1 MNKIRIDKWLWAVR
15 IYKTRAKAK
24 EACLKGKIKINGKS
38 VKPSFIVS
46 VKMDIEVK
54 KRFINYK
61 YNVIGITDKRVG
73 AKLLNDF
80 VINKTSEEELIKNKI
95 NFSMPTYRTKTM
107 KGRPTKKD
115 RREMEKIKS
124 KFGDI

>member
-1 MNKIRIDKWLWAVR
+1 
-15 IYKTRAKAK
+15 
-24 EACLKGKIKINGKS
+24 
-38 VKPSFIVS
+38 
-46 VKMDIEVK
+46 MDIEVK

-61 YNVIGITDKRVG
+61 YNVIGITDKRIG

-80 VINKTSEEELIKNKI
+80 VINNTSEEELIKTKI
-95 NFSMPTYRTKTM
+95 NFSMPTFRTKKM